1 MKRSSQKVAKIKIV
15 QKNAYMWL
23 SEAKEVLQNKVFNT
37 VKNPKYDGYQRVYKS
52 FWFIMF

>member
-1 MKRSSQKVAKIKIV
+1 MAKIKIV